1 MLGEDGTKWLDRLQ
15 MQVARSLQA
24 QGWSQ
29 QNISSMIGMTQSTIS
44 RQRGRPLPKLKGS
57 ADESV
62 IDGWATEMTQLLSN
76 LGPDAKLKQQR
87 YVIEFLFDDGRN
99 IRFDKIL
106 TGTDLDRGQSRAG
119 LLRRLEWI
127 TQRFV
132 IPKIEKW
139 QPAIGMNVAACTSEA
154 QDIEDVA
161 AFPGRLWIIN
171 NQIKYL
177 SMPEFGASFH
187 LAGVLLKT
195 RSFGSEATAILNLA
209 FPQKYVKKI
218 KSVCKKLGFNIAN
231 TPKSI
236 PDKSSKDAHI
246 LVDEGD
252 FGWVPTLYV
261 LGSNPIE
268 LVDRA
273 HQLIDALD
281 A

>member
-29 QNISSMIGMTQSTIS
+29 QNISAMIGMTQSTIS
-44 RQRGRPLPKLKGS
+44 RQRGRSLPKLKGS

-132 IPKIEKW
+132 ISKIEKW

-154 QDIEDVA
+154 QDIEDVETEYED
-161 AFPGRLWIIN
+161 F
-171 NQIKYL
+171 IK
-177 SMPEFGASFH
+177 E
-187 LAGVLLKT
+187 K
-195 RSFGSEATAILNLA
+195 
-209 FPQKYVKKI
+209 
-218 KSVCKKLGFNIAN
+218 
-231 TPKSI
+231 
-236 PDKSSKDAHI
+236 
-246 LVDEGD
+246 
-252 FGWVPTLYV
+252 
-261 LGSNPIE
+261 
-268 LVDRA
+268 
-273 HQLIDALD
+273 
-281 A
+281 

>member
-44 RQRGRPLPKLKGS
+44 RQRGRILPSLKGS
-57 ADESV
+57 ADEAV
-62 IDGWATEMTQLLSN
+62 VDGWATEMTQLLAN

-87 YVIEFLFDDGRN
+87 YVIEFVFDDGRN

-106 TGTDLDRGQSRAG
+106 TGTDLDRGQARAG

-139 QPAIGMNVAACTSEA
+139 QPAIGMNVAACTNDA
-154 QDIEDVA
+154 IDIQDVA

-171 NQIKYL
+171 DQIRYM
-177 SMPEFGASFH
+177 SMPEFGASIH
-187 LAGVLLKT
+187 LAGVLLKA
-195 RSFGSEATAILNLA
+195 RNLGSNATAIMNLA
-209 FPQKYVKKI
+209 LPKKAI
-218 KSVCKKLGFNIAN
+218 KKLKKACVKLELVSAPA
-231 TPKSI
+231 PKSI
-236 PDKSSKDAHI
+236 PDNSSKDAHI
-246 LVDEGD
+246 LIDEGD

-268 LVDRA
+268 LIDRA
-273 HQLIDALD
+273 HLLIDALEG
-281 A
+281 

>member
-44 RQRGRPLPKLKGS
+44 RQRGRILPSLKGG
-57 ADESV
+57 ADEAV
-62 IDGWATEMTQLLSN
+62 VDGWATEMTQLLAN

-87 YVIEFLFDDGRN
+87 YVIEFVFDDGRN

-106 TGTDLDRGQSRAG
+106 TGTDLDRGQARAG

-139 QPAIGMNVAACTSEA
+139 QPAIGMNVAACTNDA
-154 QDIEDVA
+154 IDIQDVA

-171 NQIKYL
+171 DQIRYM
-177 SMPEFGASFH
+177 SMPEFGASIH
-187 LAGVLLKT
+187 LAGVLLKA
-195 RSFGSEATAILNLA
+195 RNLGSNATAIMNLA
-209 FPQKYVKKI
+209 LPKKAI
-218 KSVCKKLGFNIAN
+218 KKLKKACVKLELVSAPA
-231 TPKSI
+231 PKSI
-236 PDKSSKDAHI
+236 PDNSSKDAHI
-246 LVDEGD
+246 LIDEGD

-268 LVDRA
+268 LIDRA
-273 HQLIDALD
+273 HLLIDALEG
-281 A
+281 

>member
-44 RQRGRPLPKLKGS
+44 RQRGRILPSLKGS
-57 ADESV
+57 ADEAV
-62 IDGWATEMTQLLSN
+62 VDGWATEMTQLLAN

-87 YVIEFLFDDGRN
+87 YVIEFVFDDGRN

-106 TGTDLDRGQSRAG
+106 TGTDLDRGQARAG

-139 QPAIGMNVAACTSEA
+139 QPAIGMNVAACTNDA
-154 QDIEDVA
+154 IDIQDVA

-171 NQIKYL
+171 DQIRYM
-177 SMPEFGASFH
+177 SMPEFGASIH
-187 LAGVLLKT
+187 LAGVLLKA
-195 RSFGSEATAILNLA
+195 RNLGSNATAIMNLA
-209 FPQKYVKKI
+209 LPKKAI
-218 KSVCKKLGFNIAN
+218 KKLKKACVKLELVSASA
-231 TPKSI
+231 PKSI
-236 PDKSSKDAHI
+236 PDNSSKDAHI
-246 LVDEGD
+246 LIDEGD

-268 LVDRA
+268 LIDRA
-273 HQLIDALD
+273 HLLIDALEG
-281 A
+281 

>member
-29 QNISSMIGMTQSTIS
+29 QNISGMIGMTQSTIS
-44 RQRGRPLPKLKGS
+44 RQRGRPLPPLKGS

-62 IDGWATEMTQLLSN
+62 VDGWATEMTQLLSN

-106 TGTDLDRGQSRAG
+106 TGTDLDRGQTRAG
-119 LLRRLEWI
+119 LIRRLEWI
-127 TQRFV
+127 TQRFI
-132 IPKIEKW
+132 IPKIERW
-139 QPAIGMNVAACTSEA
+139 QPAIGMNVAACTA
-154 QDIEDVA
+154 DAIDIEDVA

-171 NQIKYL
+171 DQIKYM
-177 SMPEFGASFH
+177 SMPEFGASKH
-187 LAGVLLKT
+187 LAGVLLKA
-195 RSFGSEATAILNLA
+195 RSFGSKATAILNLA
-209 FPQKYVKKI
+209 FPEKSIKKI
-218 KSVCKKLGFNIAN
+218 NSAAKKLNLIVSLA
-231 TPKSI
+231 PRSI
-236 PDKSSKDAHI
+236 PIDSCEDAHI

-268 LVDRA
+268 LIDRA
-273 HQLIDALD
+273 HLLIDTLEG
-281 A
+281 